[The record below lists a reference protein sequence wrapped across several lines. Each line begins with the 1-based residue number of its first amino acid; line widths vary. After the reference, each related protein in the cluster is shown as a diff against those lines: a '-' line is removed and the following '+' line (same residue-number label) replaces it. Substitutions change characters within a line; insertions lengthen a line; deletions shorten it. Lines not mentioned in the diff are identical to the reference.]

1 MTRTKGPGEV
11 VTFDRALPHN
21 LEAEKSILGAILIH
35 NEAFDKASELLK
47 AEMFYRTAHRRIFD
61 AMAIVLDNR
70 DAIDLVTLKN
80 ELHRTGQLDEVGGP
94 AYISSLVD
102 GLPHATNV
110 MYYAGIVREKFMLRA
125 LIQTGN
131 RIMSEA
137 YDAELSSTDIFKNAD
152 RALLDVQMIGD
163 RRGLVEMK
171 DRANELMADLE
182 ALVENKGKLLGLD
195 TGFKSINEQT
205 MGWQQADL
213 IIIAARPSIGK
224 TAFVLNSAV
233 VPARQGK
240 HVAIF
245 SLEMRRR
252 QLERRML
259 SFLSGVPLSKIQ
271 SGYLTETD
279 YQGLSKALC
288 ILGDLPFYINDR
300 SGQNVADIRMACR
313 RQRNENGLDLVI
325 IDYIQLMPGSLER
338 RGASRNEEL
347 GDISQRLKWLA
358 DELSVPVIVLSQL
371 KRLGHSRPSLE
382 DLRDSGNLE
391 QDTDLVCFLHRKNH
405 KESGITNF
413 ILEKQRNGPTGTV
426 NLSIDRDIQLF
437 TDAGEQTVEEATAA
451 QAEEQQLAKT
461 RAIIRARAKGR

>member
-21 LEAEKSILGAILIH
+21 LEAEKSILGVILIH